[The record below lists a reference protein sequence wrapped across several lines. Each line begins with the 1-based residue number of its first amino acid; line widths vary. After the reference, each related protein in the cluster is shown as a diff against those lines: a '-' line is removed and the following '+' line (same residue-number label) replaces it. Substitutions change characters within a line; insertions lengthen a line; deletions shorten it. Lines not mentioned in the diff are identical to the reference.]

1 MKLVCITGI
10 DGTGKT
16 TLATNAAAALRQQGQ
31 PATYIY
37 GRTCPVISR
46 ALMALGR
53 VILLRKEDQWQDY
66 EGYTARKKQT
76 MHNPLFAWIYTA
88 AILLDYYVQ
97 IWLKL
102 LPHLASRR
110 IVVSDRYLYDT
121 VISDLAVH
129 LNYTAAHTERAI
141 QWGLWLLPKPLLTI
155 LIDVPEGIAFSRK
168 DDIVHIDYL
177 KERRGWYLALRDRP
191 EVKLLDGQ
199 ASPKALV
206 KSLLRELAVREP
218 LAVGDA
224 LQ

>member
-1 MKLVCITGI
+1 MKLVCIIGI

-16 TLATNAAAALRQQGQ
+16 TLASNAAAALRGQGQ
-31 PATYIY
+31 PAASIY
-37 GRTCPVISR
+37 GRTYPVISR

-53 VILLRKEDQWQDY
+53 MTLLRKENQWRDY
-66 EGYTARKKQT
+66 TGYTATKKRT
-76 MHNPLFAWIYTA
+76 MRNPLFAWIYTA

-110 IVVSDRYLYDT
+110 IVVSDRYVYDT

-141 QWGLWLLPKPLLTI
+141 RWGLCFMPKPLLTI
-155 LIDVPEGIAFSRK
+155 LIDVPEEIAFSRK
-168 DDIVHIDYL
+168 DDVVHIDYL

-191 EVKLLDGQ
+191 EVVLFDGQ
-199 ASPKALV
+199 ASPETLV
-206 KSLLRELAVREP
+206 KSLVREISARKP
-218 LAVGDA
+218 LVVGGA
-224 LQ
+224 L